1 MQLDVQRIR
10 RDFPIFD
17 QEVQGKPLIYL
28 DSAAT
33 SQKPSS
39 VVEALRHFYEKD
51 NSNVHRGVHT
61 LAERATAAYEA
72 AREKVAGFIDAPAPE
87 TIIWTRGTTEGVNL
101 VAYSWARRNIQP
113 GEKILATV
121 MEHHSNLVPWQLA
134 ARDIGATLEF
144 VPVRDDFT
152 LDMDRFH
159 KLLDEKTRL
168 VAVTHM
174 SNVLGTIN
182 PVAEITRAAHA
193 VGAKVLVDAAQSV
206 AHMPVSVIN
215 LDCDFLVFS
224 GHKMMGPT
232 GVGVL
237 YGKKELLNE
246 MEPFHGGGEMINE
259 VTLEGSTYKP
269 APYRFEAGTPP
280 IAEAVGLGAAI
291 DYLQDL
297 GMENVQAYEEE
308 LTGYSL
314 EVLSRIPG
322 LSIHGPRTDRG
333 GMVSFDVDGI
343 HAHDLATILDSEGV
357 AIRAGH
363 HCAQPLM
370 GWLGVP
376 ATARAS
382 FYVYN
387 TPEEVDVLALAI
399 EKAKH
404 IFGIANQPA

>member
-1 MQLDVQRIR
+1 
-10 RDFPIFD
+10 
-17 QEVQGKPLIYL
+17 
-28 DSAAT
+28 
-33 SQKPSS
+33 
-39 VVEALRHFYEKD
+39 
-51 NSNVHRGVHT
+51 
-61 LAERATAAYEA
+61 
-72 AREKVAGFIDAPAPE
+72 
-87 TIIWTRGTTEGVNL
+87 
-101 VAYSWARRNIQP
+101 
-113 GEKILATV
+113 
-121 MEHHSNLVPWQLA
+121 
-134 ARDIGATLEF
+134 
-144 VPVRDDFT
+144 
-152 LDMDRFH
+152 MDRFH
-159 KLLDEKTRL
+159 EMLDEKTRL

-182 PVAEITRAAHA
+182 PVAEMTRAAHA
-193 VGAKVLVDAAQSV
+193 VGAKVIVDAAQSV
-206 AHMPVSVIN
+206 AHMPVSVID

-237 YGKKELLNE
+237 YGKKELLDE
-246 MEPFHGGGEMINE
+246 MAPFHGGGEMINE

-291 DYLQDL
+291 DYLQGL
-297 GMENVQAYEEE
+297 GMENVQACEEE

-333 GMVSFDVDGI
+333 GMVSFDVDGL

-370 GWLGVP
+370 AWLGVP

-387 TPEEVDVLALAI
+387 TPEEVDVLALGI
-399 EKAKH
+399 EKAKN
-404 IFGIANQPA
+404 IFGIASQPA